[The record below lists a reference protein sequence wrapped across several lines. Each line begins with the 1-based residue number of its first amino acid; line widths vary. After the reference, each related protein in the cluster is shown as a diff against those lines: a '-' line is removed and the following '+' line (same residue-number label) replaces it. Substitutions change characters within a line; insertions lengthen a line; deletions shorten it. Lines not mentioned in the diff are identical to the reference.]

1 LKILFILHYPP
12 PVHGSSLVGGF
23 IKESRLINESFDCRY
38 INLGTSATVEEIGK
52 NLAGKFLRY
61 LKLIWQVKKAML
73 FFRPDICYLTIS
85 SKGAGFYKDALIV
98 LFVRLF
104 GIKRVFHFHNKGVR
118 INQGRVLDNLL
129 YRLVFKSADV
139 ILLSKYLYPDVHKY
153 VPENRVHY
161 CPNGIPGVQ
170 VESRK
175 PKVESKSGEHSLAP
189 PVAPQIL
196 FLSHL
201 IESKGVFMLVEALNI
216 IKERGLSFHC
226 TMIGGEGDVT
236 EDQMR
241 KKIEKSGLIGYIDV
255 AGKKYGEEKQKAFRR
270 ADIFVHPTFNDCL
283 PLVLLEAMQNSLPI
297 VSTPEG
303 AISDVIEDG
312 ISGFLVPQRDAPAL
326 AEKLEV
332 LIKEPDLRHKMGSA
346 GRVKYDSQFTL
357 ERFERRMVEILN
369 QVAEKKTSGVRKAHV

>member
-1 LKILFILHYPP
+1 MKILFILHYPP
-12 PVHGSSLVGGF
+12 PVHGSSIVGAF
-23 IKESRLINESFDCRY
+23 IKDSSFINKNFECRY
-38 INLGTSATVEEIGK
+38 INLGTSESVNEIGK
-52 NLAGKFLRY
+52 NPVGKLLKY
-61 LKLIWQVKKAML
+61 LGLIWQVNKAL
-73 FFRPDICYLTIS
+73 LCFRPDICYMTIS
-85 SKGAGFYKDALIV
+85 SRGIGFYKDALLV

-129 YRLVFKSADV
+129 YWLVFKSADV

-175 PKVESKSGEHSLAP
+175 PKVENKSGEHSLAP

-201 IESKGVFMLVEALNI
+201 IESKGVFVLVEALNI
-216 IKERGLSFHC
+216 TKERGLSFHC
-226 TMIGGEGDVT
+226 SMIGGEGDVT
-236 EDQMR
+236 EDQVR
-241 KKIEKSGLIGYIDV
+241 IKIEESGLTGYIDV
-255 AGKKYGEEKQKAFRR
+255 AGKKYGKEKQTAFEK

-283 PLVLLEAMQNSLPI
+283 PLVLLEAMQHSLPI

-303 AISDVIEDG
+303 AIPDVVENG
-312 ISGFLVPQRDAPAL
+312 VTGFLVSQRDAAAL

-332 LIKEPDLRHKMGSA
+332 LIRDPDLRQKMGAA
-346 GRVKYDSQFTL
+346 GRAKYEAQFTL
-357 ERFERRMVEILN
+357 ERFEKRLTNILN
-369 QVAEKKTSGVRKAHV
+369 ELY

>member
-1 LKILFILHYPP
+1 MKILFILHYPP

-129 YRLVFKSADV
+129 YSLVFKSADV

-153 VPENRVHY
+153 FPENRVHY
-161 CPNGIPGVQ
+161 CPNGIPGGQ

-175 PKVESKSGEHSLAP
+175 SKVESKSGEHFLAP

-201 IESKGVFMLVEALNI
+201 IESKGVFILVEALNI

-283 PLVLLEAMQNSLPI
+283 PLVLLEAMQNYLPI

-332 LIKEPDLRHKMGSA
+332 LIKDPDLRQKMGSA
-346 GRVKYDSQFTL
+346 GRARYEAQFTL

>member
-1 LKILFILHYPP
+1 MKILFILHYPP

-52 NLAGKFLRY
+52 NLAGKLLRY

-73 FFRPDICYLTIS
+73 FFIPDICYLTIS

-104 GIKRVFHFHNKGVR
+104 GIKRIFHFHNKGVR
-118 INQGRVLDNLL
+118 INQGKVFDNLL
-129 YRLVFKSADV
+129 YRLIFKNADV
-139 ILLSKYLYPDVHKY
+139 ILLSKYLYPDVQKY
-153 VPENRVHY
+153 VPESRIHY
-161 CPNGIPGVQ
+161 CPNGIPDVQ

-175 PKVESKSGEHSLAP
+175 SKVESKSGEHFLAP